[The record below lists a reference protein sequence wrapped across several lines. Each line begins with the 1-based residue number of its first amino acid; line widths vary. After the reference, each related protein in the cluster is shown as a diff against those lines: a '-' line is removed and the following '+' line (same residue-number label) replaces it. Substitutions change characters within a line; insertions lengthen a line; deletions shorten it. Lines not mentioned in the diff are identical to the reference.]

1 MKRQVPMKRLIP
13 LLVPAVVLAGC
24 SAATT
29 PATTTLVPLN
39 PDQPKATVVITSP
52 GTTMYPAEQFA
63 FFDDVVFYNNGPTNL
78 TNEDILWYGEL
89 WCQLMEEGMGDTDV
103 VERIN
108 EGAID
113 EFDRR
118 QHFAIVLAGIS
129 NLCPSQGN
137 KAEYIALN
145 QPLP

>member
-1 MKRQVPMKRLIP
+1 MKRLIP
-13 LLVPAVVLAGC
+13 LLMPAVLLTGC
-24 SAATT
+24 AIDQT
-29 PATTTLVPLN
+29 PATSTLVPLN
-39 PDQPKATVVITSP
+39 PDEPKATVVITSP
-52 GTTMYPAEQFA
+52 TTYPAEQFA

-89 WCQLMEEGMGDTDV
+89 WCELMEEGMGDTDV

-113 EFDRR
+113 DFDRR

-129 NLCPSQGN
+129 NLCPSQGD